1 MQIKNIII
9 IVLTLLLVMVVLAYS
24 YLASQM
30 QDYEKKRLEYII
42 NKEYE
47 LNQKENEINKGK
59 VCQVKLSECEIT
71 KKHIKSIL
79 DELTTKK
86 NNTSNINVKEEQ
98 EQKQELNNEQKQE
111 QEQYEDSVE
120 PNL

>member
-1 MQIKNIII
+1 MSIKNIII
-9 IVLTLLLVMVVLAYS
+9 TVLTILLIIVVCFYC

-42 NKEYE
+42 NKENE

-59 VCQVKLSECEIT
+59 VCQVELNNCEIT
-71 KKHIKSIL
+71 K
-79 DELTTKK
+79 
-86 NNTSNINVKEEQ
+86 NNLINMSLQ
-98 EQKQELNNEQKQE
+98 EQNQEQYPQIYLE